1 VLIVQ
6 TPEKPTILYVKQST
20 NDPAFWG
27 LIRSSESREVESIG
41 LSGRRYHPQIEGE
54 RLAPVGLRVVVA
66 ATPCRG
72 EAQRDGGAV
81 VDA

>member
-1 VLIVQ
+1 MIQPPGV
-6 TPEKPTILYVKQST
+6 SS
-20 NDPAFWG
+20 DPANRGKW
-27 LIRSSESREVESIG
+27 ESIG
-41 LSGRRYHPQIEGE
+41 LSGRRYLAQIEGE